1 MQQRRVRDSHYDST
15 FAFGGATTQ
24 NIPSL
29 ALPNGDTSKKFW
41 TSMLNELYL
50 EIRKRKEF
58 FLYILFV
65 GTKFGATGTALGIHF

>member
-1 MQQRRVRDSHYDST
+1 
-15 FAFGGATTQ
+15 
-24 NIPSL
+24 
-29 ALPNGDTSKKFW
+29 
-41 TSMLNELYL
+41 MLNELYL